1 VTFEEAQYRAVARIR
16 DLIHRGEWTERGF
29 ARWIGVSQPH
39 IHNVLKGQRKL
50 SRNLLDKI
58 LRSLHLSIADL
69 CTKTE
74 LENAL
79 VRKRM
84 AAPRSELPFL
94 TTPIGPGM
102 SWTGSINPVDTF
114 PVPAALFSSEAV
126 VARLTT
132 DSDMRK
138 TLADADV
145 AAIDL
150 TLEVRRAPVPEGL
163 YVVSRKGE
171 AVLRFVRPG
180 QGRFYLPTD
189 DSLEQPAS
197 WEALELGE
205 RSHLDVIQGR
215 VTWLGREI
223 YRNAPD
229 QRGRVLSDA
238 TSR

>member
-1 VTFEEAQYRAVARIR
+1 LTFEEAQHRAVAKIR

-50 SRNLLDKI
+50 SRNLLDQI
-58 LRSLHLSIADL
+58 LRSLHCSIADL

-74 LENAL
+74 LEHAL
-79 VRKRM
+79 ARKRM

-94 TTPIGPGM
+94 TAPIGPGM
-102 SWTGSINPVDTF
+102 PWTGCSNPVDTF

-126 VARLTT
+126 VARLAT
-132 DSDMRK
+132 DSPMRK
-138 TLADADV
+138 TLAGADV

-150 TLEVRRAPVPEGL
+150 TPEVRREPVPEGL
-163 YVVSRKGE
+163 YVVSRKSE
-171 AVLRFVRPG
+171 ALLRFVRPG

-189 DSLEQPAS
+189 DSLDRPAL
-197 WEALELGE
+197 WEALELDG
-205 RSHLDVIQGR
+205 RSHLDIIQGR
-215 VTWLGREI
+215 VTWLGREAD
-223 YRNAPD
+223 RNAPD
-229 QRGRVLSDA
+229 QRGRILSDA